1 MRVECR
7 QGRPRCLVE
16 QDNRRDSLGVHFDDL
31 GVQSDPRVQRSIHP
45 SIHARLIWH
54 GSNTRYAPRPTGR
67 MTCFVQLA
75 KDQIGQRSRFVL
87 IRKGGEEVGRVVIVC
102 VARVV
107 EVWDPAPSERSEG
120 LVILGIDFL

>member
-1 MRVECR
+1 
-7 QGRPRCLVE
+7 
-16 QDNRRDSLGVHFDDL
+16 
-31 GVQSDPRVQRSIHP
+31 
-45 SIHARLIWH
+45 
-54 GSNTRYAPRPTGR
+54 